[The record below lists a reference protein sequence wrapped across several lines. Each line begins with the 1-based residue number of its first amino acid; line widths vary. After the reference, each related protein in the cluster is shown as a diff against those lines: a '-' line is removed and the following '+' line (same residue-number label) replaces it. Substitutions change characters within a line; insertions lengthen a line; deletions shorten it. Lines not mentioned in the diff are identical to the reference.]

1 MEKFPGGTY
10 VPAGT
15 LTCGEVLRFHGK
27 DDDKTKRRKSV
38 RLEATE
44 LDINEAE
51 ERKFERKERRQS
63 LTRFHPDFPK
73 ISQES
78 LEEERRLERK
88 ERRASARYEVDVM
101 KKVQENEEEERK
113 LDRKER
119 RASTRLNPDVIIL
132 EKERREEEDRK
143 LERKERRASAR
154 LNPDVVMEENE
165 RRAEEERKLERK
177 ERRASA
183 RLNPDVV
190 MEENVRREEE
200 EDRKLERKERRAS
213 ARYEIETLKKIQ
225 ENEEE
230 ERKLER
236 KERRAS
242 ARLNPDII
250 KMQEDGRSEEE
261 KKFERKERRQSA
273 TRFHPDIQKINQ
285 ENEKR
290 NGQDGDL
297 KKKWKNN
304 REEVMKNLQI
314 FMQGIDDT
322 ENEHQDD
329 LRDDMSQSEADSIPP
344 AQTKKK
350 TVLSNGKVID
360 PSVRIKRE
368 LEASGTGSDFTGGK
382 NVGHSRERLALEREK
397 ERERMAQEKEK
408 QKVMLEK
415 ERERVMIQERTR
427 QRAMHDKEKERIKI
441 GQERERERALQERE
455 RLMQEREKVL
465 QDKEKVL
472 LSSNEQTSTLRVSP
486 KDLKIDTGYHSTS
499 SYNGGSDR
507 ERGYGSGKMGG
518 MDAYGRPRP
527 VMVPSASPSP
537 SQNQNRRVQGSFS
550 DSISG
555 MGPNRTP
562 RGSFLESGGGAGG
575 FYGALPVTSPIVLV
589 DGPFFLSADAP
600 TSSYATHRP
609 MNGSF
614 MAGSLRSTPNSQ
626 SDRSRQSFASNN
638 SSRKPSFNASFSNI
652 YEKEAARRQNTS
664 RLDED
669 RAVDLNL
676 SYDNIYSRDHDDS
689 SSDSETRSG
698 ENFNSPRNRPDLANK
713 KVTKQEVK
721 KEIFVGSKKSEKS
734 EKRERGDMSKS
745 FRHEDEFFTEGIV
758 AKNVRDSSD
767 SSSVSTVS
775 HSKYGE
781 NASESDVTSFS
792 APNYKFPPKKYDFK
806 KK

>member
-38 RLEATE
+38 RLEKSE
-44 LDINEAE
+44 LDLTEEE

-113 LDRKER
+113 L
-119 RASTRLNPDVIIL
+119 
-132 EKERREEEDRK
+132 
-143 LERKERRASAR
+143 ERKERRASAR
-154 LNPDVVMEENE
+154 LNPDVIMLENE
-165 RRAEEERKLERK
+165 RREEEERKLERK

-183 RLNPDVV
+183 RLNPDVI
-190 MEENVRREEE
+190 MLENERREEE
-200 EDRKLERKERRAS
+200 ERKLERKERRASARLNPDVIMLENERRDEEERKLERKERRAS

-250 KMQEDGRSEEE
+250 KTLENGKSEEE
-261 KKFERKERRQSA
+261 RKFERRQSA

-314 FMQGIDDT
+314 FMQGVEET
-322 ENEHQDD
+322 ENEYQED

-344 AQTKKK
+344 AQAKKK

-360 PSVRIKRE
+360 PSIRIKKE
-368 LEASGTGSDFTGGK
+368 LEATGTGSDFTGGK
-382 NVGHSRERLALEREK
+382 NVGNSRERLALEREK

-415 ERERVMIQERTR
+415 ERERVMTQERAR
-427 QRAMHDKEKERIKI
+427 QRAMHDKEKERMKI

-455 RLMQEREKVL
+455 RLMHERERVL
-465 QDKEKVL
+465 QDKEKIL
-472 LSSNEQTSTLRVSP
+472 ISSNEQNSALRVSP
-486 KDLKIDTGYHSTS
+486 KDLKIDTGYHSTT

-507 ERGYGSGKMGG
+507 ERGYGSGKMSGV
-518 MDAYGRPRP
+518 DVYGRPRP
-527 VMVPSASPSP
+527 ALVPSASPSP
-537 SQNQNRRVQGSFS
+537 SQNRRVQGSFS
-550 DSISG
+550 ESLSG

-562 RGSFLESGGGAGG
+562 RGSFLETGGGTGG

-589 DGPFFLSADAP
+589 DGPFFLSADPP

-609 MNGSF
+609 LGGSF
-614 MAGSLRSTPNSQ
+614 MAGSLRSTPNSKT
-626 SDRSRQSFASNN
+626 DRSRQSFASIN
-638 SSRKPSFNASFSNI
+638 SGGRNPSHNASFSNI

-698 ENFNSPRNRPDLANK
+698 ENFNSPRNRPDEIMNK
-713 KVTKQEVK
+713 LKKQEVK
-721 KEIFVGSKKSEKS
+721 KEAHVGNKRSEKS
-734 EKRERGDMSKS
+734 EKSDMSKS
-745 FRHEDEFFTEGIV
+745 FRHEDEFFTEAI
-758 AKNVRDSSD
+758 APTNVRDPND

-806 KK
+806 KR